1 MALIK
6 HNKKAIKKIAL
17 QVQSAYQM
25 GGLADGIYL
34 DFATDVAIIYANSIY
49 NNKNKKTCIANYQ
62 K

>member
-1 MALIK
+1 MVVIK

-34 DFATDVAIIYANSIY
+34 DFATDVAIIYANSIN
-49 NNKNKKTCIANYQ
+49 NNKNKKTP
-62 K
+62 